1 MSEIRIG
8 RYEVKSEL
16 GRGGMGIVYRAFD
29 PMLER
34 EVALKIL
41 PPKKLSR
48 DLIDRFLREARAV
61 ARLDSANIVRIYDI
75 GEQADGEHKIYYIA
89 MEFIRGETLGEHFSS
104 GPPAT
109 LDELWQRLDLFDQV
123 LEAIGYAHEQG
134 VVHRDL
140 KPDNVMV
147 SSSGRVK
154 IMDFGLALVG
164 GNHSLTRADQVMG
177 TVAYFSPEQAKAAK
191 DVDHRADIYSLGV
204 VLFELLTGVLPF
216 EAEHVVDMLQ
226 KVLTGTP
233 RKPSSLNPVIFPELE
248 RAILKCLEKLP
259 AVRFQKVA
267 ELRQVL
273 QGLKAPRAAQPQPKT
288 SSAPSAASPKAPAVS
303 GTTDPSAGPKA
314 APAATSSVALPP
326 LSFTPTLSQPAM
338 PRAESTPPHL
348 GSGSPGEPDA
358 VPFAAVGSGV
368 PPMGSSFLATSFDVG
383 PAAVEEIRPPVAG
396 SASPVITSLHPSL
409 ASSDWQ
415 RSMHEDHLRQQ
426 APPEPEPRGEK
437 FSALGPSIYC
447 QCGGENPPGADLC
460 LECGE
465 EIRPSIYIVKREAES
480 HYSAGMAALSRGHLN
495 EARAEFLQAIAGNR
509 EFGEAYL
516 ELGRVELSLGLFD
529 EAHDHLDLAILHMNS
544 KVQPLLALA
553 DLYQQAEQPNDV
565 VSCLREILEERPRD
579 TEIRCRLALLYC
591 QLNETKKAL
600 SCYRIALKH
609 DPNSVTANRQLGLLL
624 AANGQ
629 DDEAIL
635 YLEAVCRLDPR
646 DGYIRGVLGKLYA
659 SSGRLR
665 QAEEAFEEALDQ
677 RHDDPDLRVELG
689 DLYRRQGRVDK
700 ALSELRKTL
709 RKEEGH
715 LGASVRLATLHQ
727 EQGQYDE
734 ALELLR
740 KAVRFHPEDD
750 TLHRQMGEVLLLKGN
765 LDAALDSFEKV
776 VELRPDC
783 AEMRSRLGRVY
794 LKKKY
799 TEESVGQ
806 YQEAIKLDPL
816 RADYREDLGMA
827 YYVAGQ
833 LDKAAVE
840 LQKAAKL
847 DGRNADYARALGFIY
862 SELNMPGPAIEYFR
876 WALHLEPGDA
886 KTLGALGQA
895 LIAHGLANQAID
907 CFREALR
914 IDPSLTLFH
923 LSLARALAAAGNV
936 KEAVVSYRAFA
947 ASIDKSQG
955 DQLLSRAFIDMG
967 HSLLRTGDLGQA
979 AEVFGTALGRPG
991 EEAGARLGLAQVCLA
1006 RSDLKAATAHL
1017 TRALEIEPL
1026 NAEVWQV
1033 WSTLAGE
1040 QGDWD
1045 EAIRRMERALMLD
1058 EANEEIWVCLG
1069 RAFRKAGRNR
1079 EADDTFRRGAEKFPD
1094 SKAKFLWL
1102 RGRLAARQQDW
1113 TRAYDHLRYSLEI
1126 APGSWRLHED
1136 MALAC
1141 LGLQNW
1147 SQAEHHIRSA
1157 VELAPLDK
1165 RESVRALLQRIPG

>member
-29 PMLER
+29 PWLER

-41 PPKKLSR
+41 PPKKLSK

-61 ARLDSANIVRIYDI
+61 ARLDSPNIVKIYDI
-75 GEQADGEHKIYYIA
+75 GEHPDGENKIYYIA
-89 MEFIRGETLGEHFSS
+89 MEFIRGETLGEHFSG
-104 GPPAT
+104 GPPGT
-109 LDELWQRLDLFDQV
+109 FDELWERLDLFDQV
-123 LEAIGYAHEQG
+123 LEAMDYAHEQG

-233 RKPSSLNPVIFPELE
+233 RKASSLNPIVPRELE
-248 RAILKCLEKLP
+248 QIILRCLEKLP
-259 AVRFQKVA
+259 AVRFQKVGEMRRA
-267 ELRQVL
+267 L
-273 QGLKAPRAAQPQPKT
+273 QGVKAPETP
-288 SSAPSAASPKAPAVS
+288 APVKAPTVS
-303 GTTDPSAGPKA
+303 PADRVSSLGLAPPVSA
-314 APAATSSVALPP
+314 PP
-326 LSFTPTLSQPAM
+326 LSFAPTLTPP
-338 PRAESTPPHL
+338 PRASKEV
-348 GSGSPGEPDA
+348 EPEPEP
-358 VPFAAVGSGV
+358 VPFAAMGSGV
-368 PPMGSSFLATSFDVG
+368 PPMGSSVLATSFDLA
-383 PAAVEEIRPPVAG
+383 PPTAEEMRPPVAG
-396 SASPVITSLHPSL
+396 SASPAIQSLGPVL

-415 RSMHEDHLRQQ
+415 RSMQEDYRQQ
-426 APPEPEPRGEK
+426 TPPSEPPPRGAS

-480 HYSAGMAALSRGHLN
+480 HYSAGMMALSRGHLN
-495 EARAEFLQAIAGNR
+495 EARAEFLQAVAGNR

-529 EAHDHLDLAILHMNS
+529 EAHDHLDLAISHMNS
-544 KVQPLLALA
+544 KVQPLLAMA
-553 DLYQQAEQPNDV
+553 DLFQQVEQPKDV
-565 VSCLREILEERPRD
+565 IECLREILEERPRD

-591 QLNETKKAL
+591 QLNETAKAL
-600 SCYRIALKH
+600 SAYRMALKH
-609 DPNSVTANRQLGLLL
+609 DPQNVAANRQLGLLL
-624 AANGQ
+624 AANGK

-635 YLEAVCRLDPR
+635 YLETVCRLDPR
-646 DGYIRGVLGKLYA
+646 DGYIRGILGKLYA
-659 SSGRLR
+659 SAGRLR
-665 QAEEAFEEALDQ
+665 QAEEAFEEALEQ
-677 RHDDPDLRVELG
+677 RQDDPDLRVELG
-689 DLYRRQGRVDK
+689 DLYRRQGRIDK
-700 ALSELRKTL
+700 AASQLRKTL

-715 LGASVRLATLHQ
+715 LEASKRLATVYQ

-734 ALELLR
+734 ALDLLR

-750 TLHRQMGEVLLLKGN
+750 TLHRQMGEVLLVKGN
-765 LDAALDSFEKV
+765 LDGALESFEKV

-783 AEMRSRLGRVY
+783 AEMRNRLGRVY

-799 TEESVGQ
+799 DDRSVGE

-816 RADYREDLGMA
+816 RPDYREDLGMA
-827 YYVAGQ
+827 FYVGGQ
-833 LDKAAVE
+833 LEKAAAE

-847 DGRNADYARALGFIY
+847 DGRNADYAKALGFIY
-862 SELNMPGPAIEYFR
+862 AELNMPGPAIEYFR

-895 LIAHGLANQAID
+895 LIAHGLANQAVD

-914 IDPSLTLFH
+914 LDPSLTLYH
-923 LSLARALAAAGNV
+923 LSLARALASVGNS
-936 KEAVVSYRAFA
+936 KEAIAAYRAFA

-955 DQLLSRAFIDMG
+955 SQLLSRAFLDMG
-967 HSLLRTGDLGQA
+967 HTLLRTGDYGQA
-979 AEVFGTALGRPG
+979 AEVFGAALGRPG
-991 EEAGARLGLAQVCLA
+991 EEARARLGLAQVCLA
-1006 RSDLKAATAHL
+1006 RSDLKAATGHL

-1026 NAEVWQV
+1026 NADVWTA

-1045 EAIRRMERALMLD
+1045 EAIRRMERALAID
-1058 EANEEIWVCLG
+1058 SENEEAWVSLG

-1102 RGRLAARQQDW
+1102 RGRLAARQNDW
-1113 TRAYDHLRYSLEI
+1113 SRAFDHLRYSLEL

-1147 SQAEHHIRSA
+1147 RQAEEHIRTA